1 MIKTVPF
8 CVSEQKWRD
17 QEADQ
22 MRPSLRTEEDTL
34 GFPLRGWY
42 IFAFSYFQIFL
53 FSYFQIFLF
62 HQLTIHGINV
72 STTDNEDMIVHQH
85 LSTLYI
91 VPLYILYAGG
101 CLRCINDTQS
111 VMRVRAAL

>member
-8 CVSEQKWRD
+8 GVLERKRD
-17 QEADQ
+17 LEVDQQ

-34 GFPLRGWY
+34 GFPLLGWY
-42 IFAFSYFQIFL
+42 IFAFSYFHIFL
-53 FSYFQIFLF
+53 FSYLHIFLF
-62 HQLTIHGINV
+62 HQLTIHGIYV

-101 CLRCINDTQS
+101 CLRRINDTQT